1 MSAFTLRLLI
11 ALFLIAHGWV
21 HFSLTTVPTPTPGAQ
36 RTPFW
41 PGWWREDIDANWF
54 ASRLGLSDDFVRIL
68 GSILW
73 VATVI
78 GFTLAG
84 LGLLGIP
91 GLSMIWQGT
100 TIFGAIA
107 SMLLL
112 GFYWHPWL
120 VMGVMINLAALASV
134 WQQWPLALFTS
145 Q

>member
-1 MSAFTLRLLI
+1 MSASTLRILI

-21 HFSLTTVPTPTPGAQ
+21 HFTLTVVPAPAPGAQ

-41 PGWWREDIDANWF
+41 PSLWRDDTDSNWLV
-54 ASRLGLSDDFVRIL
+54 SRAGLPAGFVRIL

-73 VATVI
+73 MATVI

-100 TIFGAIA
+100 IIFGAIA

-120 VMGVMINLAALASV
+120 VMGVMINLVALASV
-134 WQQWPLALFTS
+134 WQQWPLAL
-145 Q
+145 